1 MKKNVK
7 LILSY
12 DGSGYHGWQ
21 MQDNAVT
28 VQQCITEAA
37 EKIFCQKITV
47 TGCSRTD
54 SKVHANTFC
63 CSFRFEGERAEDK
76 IIQGLNSQLP
86 DDIRVSECEY
96 VSDDFNARFDCKG
109 KEYIYKIWN
118 GKIGNPFL
126 TKYALFY
133 PYKLDAE
140 LLDRQAKDFIGTY
153 DFSAFCASGSVV
165 KDTVRTVR
173 DCSVR
178 REGDL
183 VIFSVTGD
191 GFLYN
196 MVRIMV
202 GTLLYINSGKIEK
215 DTIPQIIESGDR
227 TKAGI
232 TARPEGLYLN
242 KVFY

>member
-21 MQDNAVT
+21 MQDNAIT
-28 VQQCITEAA
+28 VQQCLTQAA

-63 CSFRFEGERAEDK
+63 CSFKFEGEREEEK
-76 IIQGLNSQLP
+76 IVQGLNSQLP
-86 DDIRVSECEY
+86 EDIRVFECEY

-118 GKIGNPFL
+118 GRIANPFL
-126 TKYALFY
+126 NRYALFY
-133 PYKLDAE
+133 PYKLDAD

-165 KDTVRTVR
+165 KDTVRTIK

-215 DTIPQIIESGDR
+215 DTIPQIIESKDR

>member
-1 MKKNVK
+1 MKNVK
-7 LILSY
+7 LIISY
-12 DGSGYHGWQ
+12 DGSAYHGWQ
-21 MQDNAVT
+21 MQENAIT
-28 VQQCITEAA
+28 VQQCLTDAA

-63 CSFRFEGERAEDK
+63 CNFRFEGERETEK
-76 IIQGLNSQLP
+76 IIKGLNSQLP
-86 DDIRVSECEY
+86 EDIRVLGCEY
-96 VSDDFNARFDCKG
+96 AEEDFNARFDCKG

-126 TKYALFY
+126 TRYALFY
-133 PYKLDAE
+133 PYSLDAE

-178 REGDL
+178 REGDT

-202 GTLLYINSGKIEK
+202 GTLLYINSGKIPENSIK
-215 DTIPQIIESGDR
+215 SIIESRDR
-227 TKAGI
+227 KNAGI

-242 KVFY
+242 RVFYE

>member
-12 DGSGYHGWQ
+12 DGSSYHGWQ
-21 MQDNAVT
+21 MQENATT
-28 VQQCITEAA
+28 VQQCLTQAA

-63 CSFRFEGERAEDK
+63 CNFRFEGEREEEK
-76 IIQGLNSQLP
+76 IIQGLNSFLP
-86 DDIRVSECEY
+86 NDIRVSECEY

-126 TKYALFY
+126 TRYALFY

-165 KDTVRTVR
+165 KDTVRTIK
-173 DCSVR
+173 DCSVK

-183 VIFSVTGD
+183 VVFSVTGD

-215 DTIPQIIESGDR
+215 DSIPQIIESKDR